1 MAKKK
6 EIPERIQRLL
16 CKVTSH
22 FELEDKDV
30 RDRQIRV
37 WKKQK
42 LLWDGLLPYWNEVAH
57 DWRVWDEQ
65 SIGDGNFDAAYYDKR
80 PNVYKAYSET
90 IIAALSVTV
99 PPVICYPDDAENPL
113 DMSTAKAGDKIA
125 QLVYRHNDAPL
136 LWVKG
141 LFTCCTEGLIAAYNY
156 TDYDEKYGT
165 YEEDDYKDFE
175 EENEVRICPV
185 CNTNLVVQEVVDQF
199 SDEFDPGD
207 DETLGNDLLNQGEN
221 FCPTC
226 LATVIDPK
234 IKTERVIVT
243 RFVGKIKKPKA
254 RQCIEVYGGL
264 FVKVANYARYQKDTP
279 YLIFSYETNI
289 VNVLEQYEHL
299 REKLKGEASDTS
311 ANSYERWGRL
321 STQYRGTEPLNN
333 PTCRNTWLRPC
344 AFQVLSEDEC
354 DELTKLYPFG
364 VKVIQINEHFADA
377 CAEKLDDHW
386 TLSENPLSDYLY
398 FDPLGKVL
406 EPIQEITNDLTSLT
420 LQTIEHGI
428 PQTFADPESL
438 NFKAY
443 GQQEARPGDIYPAK
457 ARTGQGLSNS
467 FYEIKTAQ
475 LSQEVLPFANK
486 IQELGQLVSGA
497 IPSLFGG
504 ENAAGSKTASE
515 YSMSRAQALQRLQT
529 TWKMLA
535 IWWKNIYGKVIPAY
549 IKDIVED
556 EKYVEKR
563 KEGGFINV
571 VIRKA
576 ELAGKLGSVELE
588 AADQMPI
595 TWLQQKDIIMQLMQ
609 LNNPE
614 ILQAISAPENIEALR
629 NVIGLTS
636 FEVPG
641 ASDRAKQYE
650 EIQQLINSE
659 PIILP
664 GQPMKDPMQPG
675 MAMMGPEQELPSV
688 EVEQF
693 IDNHIIQ
700 AEICRSWLVSD
711 AGRLAKMENPAGY
724 RNVMLHMMAHL
735 QFAMMNAPQSPS
747 GNSESGETEKKENEN
762 VGA

>member
-1 MAKKK
+1 MAHTK
-6 EIPERIQRLL
+6 IPERIQKLL

-30 RDRQIRV
+30 RDRQIRI

-42 LLWDGLLPYWNEVAH
+42 LLWNGDLPYWDNAAH
-57 DWRVWDEQ
+57 DWRVWDAQ
-65 SIGDGNFDAAYYDKR
+65 SVEDGNFDSAYYDKR
-80 PNVYKAYSET
+80 PNVYKAFGET
-90 IIAALSVTV
+90 IISSLSVTV
-99 PPVICYPDDAENPL
+99 PPIICYPDDAENSL
-113 DMSTAKAGDKIA
+113 DLSTARAGDKISL
-125 QLVYRHNDAPL
+125 LVYRHNDAPL

-141 LFTCCTEGLIAAYNY
+141 LFTYFTEGMIAAYNY
-156 TDYDEKYGT
+156 TDVDEKYGT
-165 YEEDDYKDFE
+165 YEEDEYKDFE

-185 CNTNLVVQEVVDQF
+185 CNTNLVVKEVVDQF
-199 SDEFDPGD
+199 EDMFDPGD
-207 DETLGNDLLNQGEN
+207 DEILGNDLLNQGEN
-221 FCPTC
+221 YCPTC

-234 IKTERVIVT
+234 IKREKLIVT

-254 RQCIEVYGGL
+254 RQCIEIYGGL
-264 FVKVANYARYQKDTP
+264 FVKVANYARCQKDTP
-279 YLIFSYETNI
+279 YLMFSYETNI
-289 VNVLEQYEHL
+289 VNVLEQYPHL
-299 REKLKGEASDTS
+299 REKLKGEGTN
-311 ANSYERWGRL
+311 ANDYERWGRL
-321 STQYRGTEPLNN
+321 SPQYRGTEPLNN

-344 AFQVLSEDEC
+344 SFQVLTEEEA

-364 VKVIQINEHFADA
+364 VKVIQVNETFADA
-377 CAEKLDDHW
+377 CAENLDDHW
-386 TLSENPLSDYLY
+386 TLTENPLSDYLY
-398 FDPLGKVL
+398 FDPAGKVL

-457 ARTGQGLSNS
+457 ARTGQSLGNS

-475 LSQEVLPFANK
+475 LSQEVLPFTNK
-486 IQELGQLVSGA
+486 VQEMGQFTSGA
-497 IPSLFGG
+497 VPALYGG
-504 ENAAGSKTASE
+504 ENASGSKTASE
-515 YSMSRAQALQRLQT
+515 YSMSKANATQRLQI
-529 TWKMLA
+529 TWKMLS

-556 EKYVEKR
+556 EKYVERR

-571 VIRKA
+571 VIRKS
-576 ELAGKLGSVELE
+576 ELAGKLGSIELE
-588 AADQMPI
+588 AAEQMPV
-595 TWLQQKDIIMQLMQ
+595 TWLQQKDTILQLMQ

-614 ILQAISAPENIEALR
+614 ILEALSAPENIEALR

-641 ASDRAKQYE
+641 AADRQKQYE
-650 EIQQLINSE
+650 EIHQLVNSE
-659 PIILP
+659 PLMLP
-664 GQPMKDPMQPG
+664 GMPIEDPMSGQMMPG
-675 MAMMGPEQELPSV
+675 EEQELPSV

-693 IDNHIIQ
+693 VDNHVIQ
-700 AEICRSWLVSD
+700 AEICRAWLVSD

-724 RNVMLHMMAHL
+724 RNVMLHLLEHIKIVSMST
-735 QFAMMNAPQSPS
+735 PQSS
-747 GNSESGETEKKENEN
+747 GGTSETEETETKEKEN